1 MGKPMT
7 AGESADPRTARPR
20 EPAWHRRARRDRAAA
35 RLLLGVTRAVACL
48 SGHHAQPCRAADR
61 PLSAGGP
68 PPSSGAAAPAAG
80 CPRPPGGSTPFGV
93 PAEAE
98 GRRGYAAAPAAS
110 GPEEEGRG
118 DADARGWH
126 DLPYGGSEP
135 SYPAPPR
142 PHELQEDRLED
153 APRQE
158 IGTSTA
164 ARSSPPPPGLH
175 ALQAPQPPQEAPAAQ
190 PLHAKAPS
198 PKEEE
203 EQPPLPAASRYRAR
217 SFDRWL
223 ETEFKGLEPPPALDR
238 QHPAAAA
245 AEASSSA
252 TAAETCDL
260 ATLHAGGHAY
270 ATGLRNRPELNF
282 ECLEL
287 LWFDAAAGRWVC
299 EVGDGEQVRL
309 RPVNLVYVPDI
320 LSGDEDDP

>member
-1 MGKPMT
+1 M
-7 AGESADPRTARPR
+7 
-20 EPAWHRRARRDRAAA
+20 
-35 RLLLGVTRAVACL
+35 
-48 SGHHAQPCRAADR
+48 
-61 PLSAGGP
+61 
-68 PPSSGAAAPAAG
+68 
-80 CPRPPGGSTPFGV
+80 
-93 PAEAE
+93 
-98 GRRGYAAAPAAS
+98 
-110 GPEEEGRG
+110 
-118 DADARGWH
+118 ADARGWH
-126 DLPYGGSEP
+126 NLPYGGSEP
-135 SYPAPPR
+135 SFPAPPL
-142 PHELQEDRLED
+142 PQELQEDRLED
-153 APRQE
+153 APWHGSE
-158 IGTSTA
+158 TSTA
-164 ARSSPPPPGLH
+164 LRLEPLH
-175 ALQAPQPPQEAPAAQ
+175 APAPLLPAAPAA
-190 PLHAKAPS
+190 LHVLPDLQDE
-198 PKEEE
+198 PQREEE
-203 EQPPLPAASRYRAR
+203 EEPPLQPAASRYRAR

-252 TAAETCDL
+252 TAAEPCDL